1 MIAAADAPAIWIKAG
16 ATVNLTLEGENTLIG
31 GAGCAGICVDPAY
44 AENAY
49 SPDES
54 AKLIVSGNGNLTVN
68 GGDGDSESGMFGGAA
83 GIGGNGQNFDREMGG
98 VDFGVIIFSEE
109 FSGEIHAYGGQAYA
123 VSGMFD
129 GSKCSFGGGAG
140 IGSGGFDCANFDW
153 NTVCGRIHI
162 YNGNITANADLENAA
177 VGAGIGSGTGGLTE
191 AQYTDF
197 SDILITIDDGNIL
210 AQGGDLSAGIGGG
223 SLCDGGNI
231 YISGGNVVAKAGA
244 ADGALGASGIGGGN
258 DGGVLYQIDITGGEV
273 TAIASGGA
281 AGIGGASNTS
291 YSNLQYG
298 DTDGNRSEGK
308 IGIINISGKN
318 TVVNAYGGT
327 ATEYSGTYG
336 GAGIGAG
343 YPVGNNARSVAFD
356 ISITDGATVN
366 AYGGYHAQ
374 AIGYG
379 YRPGSNGQYYT
390 GYGIKLVL
398 DDTTSLWA
406 QNYDYFQPALV
417 AVTEYDESPI
427 TYESNDTYLVFYTD
441 ENGEA
446 TEATSGEVKSCLKWA
461 KEQTTENVEWS
472 YSDGE
477 LSVANYESRTVE
489 NLKGNW
495 ATLYS
500 TPTIAISYKWVTT
513 DNPTDVNVP
522 SNETI
527 EAGTDYFSKT
537 QTATTQGY
545 RFDGWYTDA
554 DCTQLYQDGSVLNS
568 DTNLYGKWEKM
579 YNVSYDPNG
588 GDGTMTDNN
597 SPYIRGASVTVME
610 NKFIRDDYKFKGW
623 NTASDGNGESYFAE
637 NLFVIQNDTTLY
649 AQWEKISVPAPEY
662 GSLTVSKTVSGGGAS
677 KTTAFTFTVTLDSGA
692 NETYGDMTFAN
703 GVATFTL
710 KANES
715 KTASDLPAGVG
726 YTVEESGNAGY
737 TVTVNGTNGKAAAGT
752 IAANTTETVA
762 FHNYKAGGGIITYY
776 TLRYESNG
784 GTEYE
789 DERYASGTTVK
800 LNKASTREGYAFT
813 GWYADQELTEKISS
827 IKMNGSKTVY
837 AGWRASTVPDMLNGE
852 KHYAYVIGYSDGLVH
867 PEANITRAQT
877 AAIFFRLL
885 KSEARDESLTSANAF
900 EDVEADMWFCTE
912 VSTMAKLGIVKGRTA
927 ECFDPDAPITRAEFA
942 AICAR
947 FDTGLA
953 DGDSDFTDISG
964 HWAKDEIERAA
975 SLGWIRGYTDGTFRP
990 DQYITRAEAMTMINR
1005 VLNRIPEDEED
1016 LLSDMNVWPDNVPGD
1031 WYYLAVQEATNSHEF
1046 EHKGEIYETW
1056 TTLTT
1061 DPDWTKYQK

>member
-1 MIAAADAPAIWIKAG
+1 MKINNTKKKILSLLLCGVMILILAPLGIAFASESSKQPEEYSGPITDSGTYSFTGAIEPIIVESGSPAIILNDVMIAAADAPAIWIKAG

-129 GSKCSFGGGAG
+129 GSKCSFGGGA
-140 IGSGGFDCANFDW
+140 
-153 NTVCGRIHI
+153 
-162 YNGNITANADLENAA
+162 
-177 VGAGIGSGTGGLTE
+177 
-191 AQYTDF
+191 
-197 SDILITIDDGNIL
+197 
-210 AQGGDLSAGIGGG
+210 
-223 SLCDGGNI
+223 
-231 YISGGNVVAKAGA
+231 
-244 ADGALGASGIGGGN
+244 
-258 DGGVLYQIDITGGEV
+258 
-273 TAIASGGA
+273 

-318 TVVNAYGGT
+318 TFVNAYGGT
-327 ATEYSGTYG
+327 ATGYSGTYG

-427 TYESNDTYLVFYTD
+427 TYESDDTYLVFYTD

-477 LSVANYESRTVE
+477 LSVANYENRTVE

-500 TPTIAISYKWVTT
+500 TPTITVSYKWVTT

-527 EAGTDYFSKT
+527 ESGTDYFSKT

-545 RFDGWYTDA
+545 RFDGWYTDV

-649 AQWEKISVPAPEY
+649 AQWEKISVPSPEY

-677 KTTAFTFTVTLDSGA
+677 KTKAFTFIVTLDSGA

-953 DGDSDFTDISG
+953 DGDSDFTDISD